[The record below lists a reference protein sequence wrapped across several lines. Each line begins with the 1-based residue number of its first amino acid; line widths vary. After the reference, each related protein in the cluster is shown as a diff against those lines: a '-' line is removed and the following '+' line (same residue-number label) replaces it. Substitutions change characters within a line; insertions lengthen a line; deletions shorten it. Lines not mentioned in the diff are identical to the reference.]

1 MRVELPKLKKLVIG
15 SDSFTEVRNVFIQD
29 LPALKH
35 IELGHSVFRGDE
47 TYKMNSINFKALP
60 ALDELIMRDSVGKN
74 IQYLNIN
81 GWDWLK
87 GLRRRLVQ

>member
-1 MRVELPKLKKLVIG
+1 M
-15 SDSFTEVRNVFIQD
+15 FIQD

-47 TYKMNSINFKALP
+47 TYKSNSINFKALP
-60 ALDELIMRDSVGKN
+60 ALDEVIMRDSVGKN

-81 GWDWLK
+81 GWCLLK
-87 GLRRRLVQ
+87 ELRCRFI